1 MSDDLVIS
9 GDEFHARDLE
19 QPAVIRN
26 PFPYYDMLR
35 DKPLQF
41 GVRGYPPGTVEGMDE
56 PIPSWAV
63 LKYKDLVHVASN
75 HQIFSSRDRMQE
87 KSDAPTLMLV
97 NHDQP
102 EHTFLRTIARKAF
115 SPKRV
120 ETDVAPW
127 LHQTIANMLDEEGS
141 GYLDVMTNLAADLP
155 ARFIARL
162 LGTPAEDFKKI
173 RGWADAYMGT

>member
-56 PIPSWAV
+56 PIPAWAV
-63 LKYKDLVHVASN
+63 LKYKDLCTSR
-75 HQIFSSRDRMQE
+75 QIIRFFFTRSYARGIRRTHF
-87 KSDAPTLMLV
+87 DAGKP
-97 NHDQP
+97 
-102 EHTFLRTIARKAF
+102 
-115 SPKRV
+115 
-120 ETDVAPW
+120 
-127 LHQTIANMLDEEGS
+127 
-141 GYLDVMTNLAADLP
+141 
-155 ARFIARL
+155 
-162 LGTPAEDFKKI
+162 
-173 RGWADAYMGT
+173 

>member
-9 GDEFHARDLE
+9 GDEFHAVTSSRRPLS
-19 QPAVIRN
+19 VT
-26 PFPYYDMLR
+26 PFHTTTCCATSRSSLVCGDTR
-35 DKPLQF
+35 
-41 GVRGYPPGTVEGMDE
+41 PGTVEGMDE
-56 PIPSWAV
+56 PIPAWAV
-63 LKYKDLVHVASN
+63 LKYKDLIHVASN

-115 SPKRV
+115 FPKRV

-127 LHQTIANMLDEEGS
+127 LHQTIAHMLDEEGS
-141 GYLDVMTNLAADLP
+141 ATS
-155 ARFIARL
+155 
-162 LGTPAEDFKKI
+162 TS
-173 RGWADAYMGT
+173 